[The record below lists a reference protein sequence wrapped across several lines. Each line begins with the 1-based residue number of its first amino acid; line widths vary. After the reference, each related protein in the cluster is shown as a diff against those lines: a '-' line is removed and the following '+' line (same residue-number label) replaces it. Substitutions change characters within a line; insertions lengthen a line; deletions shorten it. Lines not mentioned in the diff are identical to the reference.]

1 MLFQSCVF
9 RRLVCDGAYGDRL
22 VLVLLSLA
30 TDLRITVLR
39 YVEDSNSVVEMRVRH
54 NNLLRETDIVLVH
67 DGALHYT
74 AVGEY
79 SQ

>member
-1 MLFQSCVF
+1 M
-9 RRLVCDGAYGDRL
+9 CDGAYGDRL

-39 YVEDSNSVVEMRVRH
+39 YVEESNSVVEMRVRH
-54 NNLLRETDIVLVH
+54 NNSLRETDIVLVH

-74 AVGEY
+74 AAGEY
-79 SQ
+79 FQ